1 MSLEFQAKLLEYKI
15 KRWSFSLPLQ
25 KNERLLS
32 YYRNSSETSIAFSNM
47 PKINHFTVR
56 NYCFLICS
64 VVVVVVVVAVAVASV
79 VAIAVLS
86 LLLCSFLVAVVVV
99 DFC

>member
-32 YYRNSSETSIAFSNM
+32 YYQNSSETSIAFSNM
-47 PKINHFTVR
+47 PKINHFTGR

-64 VVVVVVVVAVAVASV
+64 VVVAVAVASV

>member
-32 YYRNSSETSIAFSNM
+32 YYQNSSETSIAFSNM
-47 PKINHFTVR
+47 PKINHFTGR

-64 VVVVVVVVAVAVASV
+64 VVVVVVAVAVASV